1 VSNGLGWVQLI
12 ANAGW
17 DGYVASTS
25 TAGTPQATT
34 TASTM
39 YELNLEALA
48 QVKEMIYRTAV
59 MRLVSLG
66 PDNGGE
72 RPRQLNMHISSDP

>member
-1 VSNGLGWVQLI
+1 
-12 ANAGW
+12 
-17 DGYVASTS
+17 
-25 TAGTPQATT
+25 
-34 TASTM
+34 M